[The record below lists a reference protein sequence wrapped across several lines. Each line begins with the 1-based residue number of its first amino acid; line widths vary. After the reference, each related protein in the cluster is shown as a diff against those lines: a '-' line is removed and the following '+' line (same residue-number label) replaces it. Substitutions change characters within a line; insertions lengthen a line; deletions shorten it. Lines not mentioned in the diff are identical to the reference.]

1 MNNCDMVEFIM
12 VTKTISGGVI
22 AGILMLIALLPFL
35 LGTNRKKKDD
45 NNDEVK

>member
-22 AGILMLIALLPFL
+22 AGILMLIALLSFL

-45 NNDEVK
+45 NNEEVK